1 MSVARKILR
10 EKESEGVV
18 VPYIREGGFVVY
30 TTPSEIE
37 KREDGAPIVVADA
50 LEEVASSVPETPVI
64 TDEMEIAL
72 AAASSPEDV
81 KPSRL
86 ARKRREAG
94 EKKERKDTR
103 PEVVVEPL
111 EPTERQAAP
120 ESERE
125 EIPVKTVASKK
136 PAPKKTAKKP
146 DEKKAAPKKT
156 TKKSDEKKPA
166 PEKTASKAAE
176 KKDDKKKA
184 APKKTAKKSDEK
196 KPAPEKTASKAAE
209 KKDDKKKA
217 APMKTAKKS
226 DEKKPAPKKKND
238 SKMKS

>member
-37 KREDGAPIVVADA
+37 KREEGAPIVVADA

-64 TDEMEIAL
+64 TDEMEVAL
-72 AAASSPEDV
+72 AAASSPEVV
-81 KPSRL
+81 KPSKL

-111 EPTERQAAP
+111 EPTERTPTP
-120 ESERE
+120 EQERE
-125 EIPVKTVASKK
+125 EIPVKKTASKTS
-136 PAPKKTAKKP
+136 APKKTAKKP
-146 DEKKAAPKKT
+146 VEKKPTPKKTTKKADEKKPAPKKAAEKKDDKKKAAPKKT

-166 PEKTASKAAE
+166 P
-176 KKDDKKKA
+176 
-184 APKKTAKKSDEK
+184 
-196 KPAPEKTASKAAE
+196 
-209 KKDDKKKA
+209 
-217 APMKTAKKS
+217 
-226 DEKKPAPKKKND
+226 KKKND
-238 SKMKS
+238 STKKS